1 MNAAD
6 NKPASVSLKFNLASQ
21 IVLLATGIAAAT
33 AGAFAIIFHL
43 HLGQV
48 AEDRYAEQVASH
60 NRMLLRGVD
69 SHVSTIE
76 HDHAILARSAY
87 LLRYVNGVSSPGLTP
102 QDRKSRLQDARLEL
116 SAFLNASNFYT
127 RISLLPMLDSYVDQS
142 AVSISRV
149 GEPPPP
155 DRLSAAYVRAS
166 ETFTAAAHTQPIAF
180 ISTQPSADAFIGTD
194 PRIVSIS
201 PLYDSNGSVSAIIA
215 IEADYRQFLDAAL
228 QGHDSKWGIAVVDSN
243 GNYSID
249 APTIDLPG
257 IRSLANDHS
266 EVASDIARLRSLPI
280 AEPLTAFQLGEG
292 DALVHVGETTL
303 GTAGAQMTIRI
314 ASIIPSDAALGEM
327 ASLAQLSLIL
337 FTPLILLSAG
347 VGAFFGHRVAMP
359 LRTMNNALLESRDVS
374 QLPPLP
380 VDRCDEIG
388 EFARSFTSIIENL
401 RQQMRELDRGNID
414 LHATNIKLA
423 TANEEIRGLTHIIS
437 HDLRAPLV
445 NLMGFSEELSRQMA
459 TLKSKLDAR
468 DIASDPELAELLD
481 IHVPKILGFIEQSAE
496 KMEMKLDVVL
506 NLARLGRY
514 EIGRDP
520 VKIQT
525 FFETAVANQI
535 QGDEN
540 VTTSIELQHVP
551 EVLGDR
557 QAAEVFAENLIGNAY
572 KYRDASRPLEIKVT
586 AELDQA
592 GLTISVADN
601 GRGISE
607 VDAPKVFKLFGRVGT
622 QDTKGQGVGLSY
634 CKALAT
640 RVGGN
645 IWFESEPGEGT
656 TFFLYLPS
664 DAFEMKSEAA

>member
-1 MNAAD
+1 M
-6 NKPASVSLKFNLASQ
+6 KLNLASQ
-21 IVLLATGIAAAT
+21 IVLLATSIAAVT
-33 AGAFAIIFHL
+33 AGAFAIIFYL

-60 NRMLLRGVD
+60 NRMLLRGID
-69 SHVSTIE
+69 SQVSTIV
-76 HDHAILARSAY
+76 HDHGILAGSAY
-87 LLRYVNGVSSPGLTP
+87 LLRYVNGISSLGLTP
-102 QDRKSRLQDARLEL
+102 QDRNSRLQDARLEL
-116 SAFLNASNFYT
+116 MAFLNASEIYT
-127 RISLLPMLDSYVDQS
+127 RITLHPMLDSYVEQS

-149 GEPPPP
+149 GEPPLP
-155 DRLSAAYVRAS
+155 DTWSTAFFRAS
-166 ETFTAAAHTQPIAF
+166 ESFTAASPARPIAF
-180 ISTQPSADAFIGTD
+180 ISTQPTMDDVAGSE

-215 IEADYRQFLDAAL
+215 IEVDYKQFLDAAL
-228 QGHDSKWGIAVVDSN
+228 RGHDPAWGIAVVDSN
-243 GNYSID
+243 GNFCID
-249 APTIDLPG
+249 TPTIALPG
-257 IRSLANDHS
+257 IRSLANDQS
-266 EVASDIARLRSLPI
+266 TVARDISRLQSMAI
-280 AEPLTAFQLGEG
+280 AEPLIAFQLGEADTLAHIG
-292 DALVHVGETTL
+292 DISL
-303 GTAGAQMTIRI
+303 GTAGEQITIRV
-314 ASIIPSDAALGEM
+314 ASIIPSDAALGEVT
-327 ASLAQLSLIL
+327 SLAQLSLIL
-337 FTPLILLSAG
+337 FTPVILMSAG
-347 VGAFFGHRVAMP
+347 IGAFFGHRVAMP

-414 LHATNIKLA
+414 LQATNTKLA

-445 NLMGFSEELSRQMA
+445 NLMGFSDELARQMA
-459 TLKSKLDAR
+459 ILKSKLDGK
-468 DIASDPELAELLD
+468 DITNDPELAEMID
-481 IHVPKILGFIEQSAE
+481 VHVPKILGFIEQSAE

-520 VKIQT
+520 VKIQK
-525 FFETAVANQI
+525 FFEAAVANQI
-535 QGDEN
+535 QDDEN

-572 KYRDASRPLEIKVT
+572 KYRDPSRPLEIKVT
-586 AELDQA
+586 AELDQS
-592 GLTISVADN
+592 GLTICVADN

-607 VDAPKVFKLFGRVGT
+607 ADAPRVFKLFGRVGT

-634 CKALAT
+634 CKALAA

-645 IWFESEPGEGT
+645 IWFESEAGVGT
-656 TFFLYLPS
+656 RFFLYLPAN
-664 DAFEMKSEAA
+664 AFEMKSEAA